1 MKIGM
6 TYIYDEKFCRIG
18 VICDL
23 TSLVYTKEF
32 DGAGE
37 LRLCMSCGAPAESLL
52 APDRY
57 ICVPDG
63 TMYLITSVVRD
74 AEGTV
79 TISGEGLLSLI
90 GRTVAPE
97 EYSMTGGAG
106 TLLRALFRRCRDNMP
121 AATAVEGTLEGVR
134 MTYSAVR
141 GNILTH
147 MRDICRTSGL
157 GMALEYKNSKLTFYA
172 RSARDRT
179 ITSDAPMCV
188 TVSPDFAGEYSYT
201 EDLSSYRNVAVV
213 SGAEKEDGTR
223 RQAIVRADALSFG
236 DSFDDSAFSDRQTL
250 ALFTEALSK
259 FTDTVEDGRVLNEEK
274 YEAAMKA
281 HGAAVLA
288 RMRPKYTLTC
298 AVADDGSLEAGDAVS
313 LFEKRYGISGTATVT
328 KKRVEY
334 RDSECASTVYLTTDS
349 RRITGA

>member
-1 MKIGM
+1 
-6 TYIYDEKFCRIG
+6 
-18 VICDL
+18 
-23 TSLVYTKEF
+23 
-32 DGAGE
+32 
-37 LRLCMSCGAPAESLL
+37 
-52 APDRY
+52 
-57 ICVPDG
+57 
-63 TMYLITSVVRD
+63 
-74 AEGTV
+74 
-79 TISGEGLLSLI
+79 
-90 GRTVAPE
+90 
-97 EYSMTGGAG
+97 
-106 TLLRALFRRCRDNMP
+106 
-121 AATAVEGTLEGVR
+121 

-223 RQAIVRADALSFG
+223 RQAVVRADALSFG

-259 FTDTVEDGRVLNEEK
+259 FTDTTEDGRILNEEK

-334 RDSECASTVYLTTDS
+334 RDGECASTVYLTTDS